1 MMAMPTPVIINR
13 LELGIM
19 PHRWPF
25 AEARREEI
33 DVYFAARRRAVP
45 DLWNG
50 RVLLMNE
57 VAVAGDLLRGTFFE
71 TGFADFMAWRDWG
84 FPDRSVVNCFGMAAL
99 RASDGAY
106 LLGVMSAFT
115 ANPGR
120 IYFPAGTPDPSD
132 ISGASVD
139 LLGNL
144 LRELGEETGLGAEDF
159 PAAPG
164 WTAIIAGPRIA
175 LMKEVAARRPA
186 QELRAAVL
194 RHLATEARPEL
205 ADMRIVRSPADFD
218 PAMPEFVTAYMSHV
232 WCNEGVRQSNGPFP
246 DS

>member
-1 MMAMPTPVIINR
+1 MMAMPTMVAIDH
-13 LELGIM
+13 LELGVA
-19 PHRWPF
+19 PYRWRF
-25 AEARREEI
+25 AEERRDEI
-33 DVYFAARRRAVP
+33 DAHFAALRRAVP

-50 RVLLMNE
+50 RVLLMND
-57 VAVAGDLLRGTFFE
+57 VAVAGGVVRGTFFE

-84 FPDRSVVNCFGMAAL
+84 FPDRSVVNCFAMAAL

-132 ISGASVD
+132 IRGDTVD
-139 LLGNL
+139 LLGNV

-159 PAAPG
+159 SAAPH
-164 WTAIIAGPRIA
+164 WTAIVAGPRTA

-186 QELRAAVL
+186 EELRQAVL
-194 RHLATEARPEL
+194 DHIAGEARPEL
-205 ADMRIVRSPADFD
+205 SDMRIVRSPNDFD
-218 PAMPEFVTAYMSHV
+218 PAMPEFVTAYLSHV
-232 WCNEGVRQSNGPFP
+232 WRREGAP
-246 DS
+246 

>member
-1 MMAMPTPVIINR
+1 MIATQRPVVIDR
-13 LELGIM
+13 LELGIT
-19 PHRWPF
+19 PYRWPF
-25 AEARREEI
+25 AETRREEI
-33 DVYFAARRRAVP
+33 GAHFAARRRAVP

-57 VAVAGDLLRGTFFE
+57 VTVAGGLLRGTFFE
-71 TGFADFMAWRDWG
+71 TGFADFVAWRDWG
-84 FPDRSVVNCFGMAAL
+84 FPDRSVVNCFAMAAL

-132 ISGASVD
+132 VSGDTVD
-139 LLGNL
+139 LSGNV

-159 PAAPG
+159 SAAPD
-164 WTAIIAGPRIA
+164 WTAIVAGPRIA
-175 LMKEVAARRPA
+175 LMKEVAAGRPA

-194 RHLATEARPEL
+194 RHLATRSAAGTGGHADRALAR
-205 ADMRIVRSPADFD
+205 
-218 PAMPEFVTAYMSHV
+218 
-232 WCNEGVRQSNGPFP
+232 
-246 DS
+246 

>member
-1 MMAMPTPVIINR
+1 MIAMPAPVTIDR
-13 LELGIM
+13 LELGVA

-25 AEARREEI
+25 AETRREEI
-33 DVYFAARRRAVP
+33 DAHFAARRRAVP

-57 VAVAGDLLRGTFFE
+57 VTVAGGLLRGTFFE
-71 TGFADFMAWRDWG
+71 TGFADFVAWRDWG
-84 FPDRSVVNCFGMAAL
+84 FPDRSVVNCFAMAAL

-120 IYFPAGTPDPSD
+120 IYFPAGTPDLSD
-132 ISGASVD
+132 ISGDTVD
-139 LLGNL
+139 LSGNV

-159 PAAPG
+159 SAAPD

-175 LMKEVAARRPA
+175 LMKEVAAGRPA
-186 QELRAAVL
+186 QELRAAVR
-194 RHLATEARPEL
+194 RHLAREARPEL

-218 PAMPEFVTAYMSHV
+218 PAMPEFVTAYLSHV
-232 WCNEGVRQSNGPFP
+232 WCSEGA
-246 DS
+246 

>member
-1 MMAMPTPVIINR
+1 MIAMPAPVTIDR
-13 LELGIM
+13 LELGVA

-33 DVYFAARRRAVP
+33 DAHFAARRREVP

-57 VAVAGDLLRGTFFE
+57 VTVAGGLLRGTFFE
-71 TGFADFMAWRDWG
+71 TGFADFVAWRDWG
-84 FPDRSVVNCFGMAAL
+84 FPDRSVVNCFAMAAL

-132 ISGASVD
+132 VSGDTVD
-139 LLGNL
+139 LSGNV

-159 PAAPG
+159 SAAPD

-175 LMKEVAARRPA
+175 LMKEVAAGRPA
-186 QELRAAVL
+186 QELRAAVR
-194 RHLATEARPEL
+194 RHLAREARPEL

-218 PAMPEFVTAYMSHV
+218 PAMPEFVTAYLSHV
-232 WCNEGVRQSNGPFP
+232 WGEKKP
-246 DS
+246 

>member
-1 MMAMPTPVIINR
+1 MAMPRTVAIDR
-13 LELGIM
+13 LELGIA
-19 PHRWPF
+19 PYRWTF
-25 AEARREEI
+25 AEARRDEI
-33 DVYFAARRRAVP
+33 DAHFAARRRAVP

-50 RVLLMNE
+50 RVLLMND
-57 VAVAGDLLRGTFFE
+57 VAVAGDTLRGTYFE

-84 FPDRSVVNCFGMAAL
+84 FPDRSVVNGFAMAAL

-132 ISGASVD
+132 IRGDTVD
-139 LLGNL
+139 LLGNM

-159 PAAPG
+159 SAAPD
-164 WTAIIAGPRIA
+164 WTAIVAGPRIA

-186 QELRAAVL
+186 VELRQAVL
-194 RHLATEARPEL
+194 DHLAGEARPEL

-218 PAMPEFVTAYMSHV
+218 PAMPDFVTAYLSHV
-232 WCNEGVRQSNGPFP
+232 WHR
-246 DS
+246 DSAP